1 MKPILGLDFKLV
13 PGCKLKNN
21 ILELKL
27 LHSFFILFLFLWTVM
42 CLISFMLHH
51 KRITASTSISMMFFL
66 TWHDC
71 RGYLWLINN
80 ILQQRSVPITLQWNW
95 SIGVPTYWNEFPIVE
110 KKWKDWYKLL
120 KNELSLLKLKHVRNY
135 QNCCRQNRWDLQ
147 GKRKKNPQLCKCYC
161 WTKVQKAIVPKDLP
175 TPQMAY
181 CNKFKTMQNNVTLR
195 GPAHHG
201 PSKPILYALQTN
213 VSSGNYS
220 EFSDRRTWFF
230 HVRCRACSDSAIY
243 ISKEEKGNS
252 YIFFTFLKVA
262 WIFMIWLKFSLCR
275 KDLDP
280 LSRHMPS
287 KINESLIIQKK
298 AQNAQQRSF
307 KFV

>member
-1 MKPILGLDFKLV
+1 MNFP
-13 PGCKLKNN
+13 
-21 ILELKL
+21 
-27 LHSFFILFLFLWTVM
+27 LW
-42 CLISFMLHH
+42 
-51 KRITASTSISMMFFL
+51 K
-66 TWHDC
+66 
-71 RGYLWLINN
+71 
-80 ILQQRSVPITLQWNW
+80 
-95 SIGVPTYWNEFPIVE
+95 

-135 QNCCRQNRWDLQ
+135 QNCCRQNSWDLQ

-201 PSKPILYALQTN
+201 PSKPILYALQSN

-220 EFSDRRTWFF
+220 EFSDRLTWFF

-252 YIFFTFLKVA
+252 YLFFTFLKVA

-298 AQNAQQRSF
+298 HKMLNKKLQIRVNTCHVSLPNNISTMTTDWRYSSHNDTFQH
-307 KFV
+307 KFM